1 VTLSVT
7 FLGAAKNVTG
17 SRHLVEADGT
27 RVLVDCGLYQERQ
40 NAARNWE
47 SFAVPPSSIDAVVLT
62 HAHIDHAGWL
72 PRLVRQGFRG
82 LTHCSLATSEI
93 VPIVLADAAHLQA
106 EDVAWKKKRHAA
118 EQRQSV
124 HPVEPLYEE
133 SDVDTACQSLRGMP
147 FGENQR
153 IAPGIDATL
162 LPSGHILG
170 ASMVLLTHRASGKSV
185 LFSGDLGRP
194 GRPLVPDPAAPPKAD
209 WVVVESTYG
218 DRIHEDSVDV
228 ATQLGDVVNATIKRG
243 GTLLIPCFA
252 VERAQELLFHLQQL
266 RKHHRI
272 PQVPVFL
279 DSPMAIRMLKVF
291 GHHPEALDAQSR
303 GRMAAGDSPFKL
315 AELRLCSTREESK
328 RINEVTHPAII
339 IAGSG
344 MCTGGRIKH
353 HLAMQLD
360 NELSTLLFVGYQA
373 SGTLGRLILDG
384 ARQVRLFGGYR
395 PVCMQV
401 AQIHG
406 FSGHADQRE
415 LLDWLGKIP
424 GGPQNV
430 AVVHGGSQVTTQFAG
445 LVASHFGCG
454 VTVPEFGDRIEI
466 R

>member
-1 VTLSVT
+1 MSLSVT

-17 SRHLVEADGT
+17 SRHLVEADGV
-27 RVLVDCGLYQERQ
+27 RVLIDCGLYQERY

-47 SFAVPPSSIDAVVLT
+47 PFAVPPSSIEAVVLT

-72 PRLVRQGFRG
+72 PRLVRQGFHG
-82 LTHCSLATSEI
+82 LTHCSSATAEI

-118 EQRQSV
+118 EQRESV

-133 SDVDTACQSLRGMP
+133 KDVDTACQSLRGMP
-147 FGENQR
+147 FAVTQR

-170 ASMVLLTHRASGKSV
+170 ASIVLITHLNSGKSV

-194 GRPLVPDPAAPPKAD
+194 SRPLVPDPAPPPKAD
-209 WVVVESTYG
+209 CVVVESTYG
-218 DRIHEDSVDV
+218 DRIHEDGVDV
-228 ATQLGDVVNATIKRG
+228 ATQLGEVVSATIGRG

-266 RKHHRI
+266 RKHNRI
-272 PQVPVFL
+272 PKVPVFL

-291 GHHPEALDAQSR
+291 GHHPEALDAMSR

-315 AELRLCSTREESK
+315 PDLRLCSTREESK
-328 RINEVTHPAII
+328 KINDVDRPAII

-353 HLAMQLD
+353 HLSQHLD
-360 NELSTLLFVGYQA
+360 NELNTLLFVGYQA

-415 LLDWLGKIP
+415 LLTWLGKMP
-424 GGPQNV
+424 GGPRKV
-430 AVVHGGSQVTTQFAG
+430 AVVHGGSQVTTLFAG
-445 LVASHFGCG
+445 LVASQFGCD

-466 R
+466 